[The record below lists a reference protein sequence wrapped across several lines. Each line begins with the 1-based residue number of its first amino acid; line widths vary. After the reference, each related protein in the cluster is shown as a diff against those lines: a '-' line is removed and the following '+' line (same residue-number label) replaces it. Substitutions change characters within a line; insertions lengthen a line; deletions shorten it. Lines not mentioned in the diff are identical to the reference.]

1 MKKSYFR
8 KDIEAM
14 TGYVPGAQPQINNI
28 IKLNTNENAYPP
40 SPKVTE
46 VLKNFDANSLSKYPD
61 PVSLQLRQTIA
72 KVHGNGF
79 TENNVIVGNGSDDI
93 LTMIFR
99 SFSSHQLS
107 FSCVDPT
114 YSLYH
119 ELAEIQGAK
128 CIKIALNKENDFAF
142 PNIKTLLSE
151 IKDANLF
158 ILPRPNAPT
167 GNSFPL
173 TAMRE
178 LCHSFDGI
186 VVFDE
191 AYADFADDNCVELVT
206 EFDNCLV
213 TRTLS
218 KSYSL
223 AGIRLGYAIA
233 NERLI
238 AGLNKVRDSYNIDA
252 ITQKVAIA
260 ALEDQ
265 PYFQNTVEKIKET
278 RTFLTNEL
286 RTLNFK
292 VLESHTNFVFVMP
305 PDKDGERFFNMLTEN
320 AIITRYFKNEITKE
334 YVRISIGNNEEINK
348 LLSVTK
354 EFYQ

>member
-8 KDIEAM
+8 KNIEAM
-14 TGYVPGAQPQINNI
+14 TGYIPGAQPQISNI

-46 VLKNFDANSLSKYPD
+46 VIRNYDVDSLSKYPD
-61 PVSLQLRQTIA
+61 PVSFQLRETIA
-72 KVHGNGF
+72 KLHSNGF

-93 LTMIFR
+93 LTMLFR
-99 SFSSHQLS
+99 SFSSPKLP

-119 ELAEIQGAK
+119 QLADIQGAK
-128 CIKIALNKENDFAF
+128 CIKTPLNKNNNFSF
-142 PNIKTLLSE
+142 PNIKKLLLE
-151 IKDANLF
+151 IEEANLF

-178 LCHSFDGI
+178 LCRSFDGI

-206 EFDNCLV
+206 EFDNCIV

-233 NERLI
+233 NEQLI

-252 ITQKVAIA
+252 VTQKVAIA

-265 PYFQNTVEKIKET
+265 QYFKSTVGKIKET

-286 RTLNFK
+286 RKLNFK
-292 VLESHTNFVFVMP
+292 VLESHTNFVFVSP
-305 PDKDGERFFNMLTEN
+305 PDKNGERFFNMLTEN
-320 AIITRYFKNEITKE
+320 AIITRYFKGDMTKE
-334 YVRISIGNNEEINK
+334 YVRISIGNNEEIAK
-348 LLSVTK
+348 LLTITK